1 MGHELRVSGTFLYDC
16 TAPFADI
23 AVPLQRDWSLASGS
37 TSGTANKAFVGDVT
51 LAAAATRDI
60 NLAQIMGPSGE
71 FTPDYVAALAVWC
84 VTPGGKGTL
93 TPHGTNGWTG
103 LGSAYTV
110 PVSTGPLVVSSDAGI
125 AITSTDKVLVLT
137 NTGAASATYR
147 ITILF
152 RDSA

>member
-37 TSGTANKAFVGDVT
+37 TSGTANKVFVGDVT

-60 NLAQIMGPSGE
+60 NLAQIVGPAGE
-71 FTPDYVAALAVWC
+71 FTPDYVAAFAIWC
-84 VTPGGKGTL
+84 VTPAGKGTL
-93 TPHGTNGWTG
+93 TPHATNGWTG
-103 LGSAYTV
+103 LGSAYSI
-110 PVSTGPLVVSSDAGI
+110 PVSTGPFCVASDEGI
-125 AITSTDKVLVLT
+125 AITSTNKVMTLT